1 MTFLI
6 SGVNLTMDFSAVPP
20 IIQANS
26 AKNITHA
33 LVQPSKEGSTMEFSK
48 LSAPT
53 LKELFIEQ
61 LETMILSGKLQI
73 GEKLPSERDL
83 AASMQISRSVVN
95 AGIVD
100 MADKGFLEIIPRSGT
115 YVADYR
121 KNGKIETLV
130 SIMKYNGG
138 MLPDADVRSIL
149 EIRRVLMP
157 LAISRCIEK
166 ITDEEIDRLF
176 DCAAILHAA
185 ETPEQAADAVFEFDH
200 LLCVFSDNTL
210 LPLIFY
216 SFKAPNSTLF
226 GRYFRLYGYEGM
238 RYRTDEICEGIR
250 ARDAKRAIE
259 AITNSVSETISG
271 ATELYN

>member
-1 MTFLI
+1 
-6 SGVNLTMDFSAVPP
+6 
-20 IIQANS
+20 
-26 AKNITHA
+26 
-33 LVQPSKEGSTMEFSK
+33 MEFSK

-61 LETMILSGKLQI
+61 LESMILSGKLQI

-83 AASMQISRSVVN
+83 AATMQISRSVVN

-100 MADKGFLEIIPRSGT
+100 MADRGFLDIIPRSGT

-138 MLPDADVRSIL
+138 MLPDVDIRSIL

-157 LAISRCIEK
+157 LAITRCIDRIKES
-166 ITDEEIDRLF
+166 EIEQLF
-176 DCAAILHAA
+176 CCAATLHAA
-185 ETPEQAADAVFEFDH
+185 ETPEQAAAAVFEFDH
-200 LLCVFSDNTL
+200 LLCIFSGNTL

-226 GRYFRLYGYEGM
+226 GKYFRLYGYDTM

-250 ARDAKRAIE
+250 ARDAKRAID
-259 AITNSVSETISG
+259 AITDSVSETISG
-271 ATELYN
+271 KTELYN